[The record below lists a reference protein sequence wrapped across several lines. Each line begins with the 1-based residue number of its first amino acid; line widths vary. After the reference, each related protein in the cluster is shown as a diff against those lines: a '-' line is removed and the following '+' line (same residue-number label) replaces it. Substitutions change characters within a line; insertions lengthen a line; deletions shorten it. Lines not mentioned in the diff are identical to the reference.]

1 MIADARD
8 IQFQNVELFGK
19 PALYTEQQVQ
29 RSSVPQGWFCYD
41 CQGVIDTNKVSCMA
55 SGMQMG
61 GM

>member
-1 MIADARD
+1 MTADARD

-41 CQGVIDTNKVSCMA
+41 CLGTKGATKVPWMI
-55 SGMQMG
+55 GEMG